1 MAFAGDLAFAEPWR
15 LREIMLN
22 RRQFHLSLLGSLAA
36 TALAAPRGLVAG
48 TAPAPDRWLNRLSF
62 GATGP
67 ERDRFL
73 HLGLTGWLDDQLSR
87 PPADTGIT
95 ARLAAARLQIVY
107 ASGSDE
113 NGNRWTGLDELRKL
127 SALAADPADHVR
139 LTDRTRGMD
148 FAERVRPAAEVIAAA
163 LIRAVHAPAQLAEVM
178 TQFWHDHFNVNAM
191 KDEFTAA
198 FFPAHDA
205 ALRENAL
212 GNFRQLRGRM
222 ARSPA
227 MLYYLNNADSRASP
241 ANENYARE
249 LLELHTLG
257 AANYLNDRY
266 DTWRAVPQADG
277 RALGYLDLD
286 VYEVARA
293 FTGWT
298 VGDGRY
304 VSDGYD
310 APKTGRFHD
319 VEAWHD
325 PYQKRVL
332 GVEFPANRAAMAD
345 GDQVLDLLANHPG
358 TARHLCTKIA
368 RRLLTDSPAPAL
380 IDQLLQVFLN
390 AQDAP
395 DQIAQVVRALVLH
408 PGFAATPPG
417 KLRRP
422 FEYLAALYRATG
434 AEVTGT
440 TNAQHWQLFRAGW
453 RQHEYPIPTGH
464 PDILAKWT
472 GASSLNRL
480 VDFALYAHDDWF
492 GVVSVDLAAHVEGE
506 SLAQFVDR
514 WSAPLGSTGLAVHL
528 GLDPAMPAAA
538 FSPDERRGAAAGAV
552 AFAATTPDFLLR

>member
-1 MAFAGDLAFAEPWR
+1 MAWPIGLRAEGQPADL
-15 LREIMLN
+15 
-22 RRQFHLSLLGSLAA
+22 
-36 TALAAPRGLVAG
+36 
-48 TAPAPDRWLNRLSF
+48 WLNRLTF

-67 ERDRFL
+67 GRDRFSR
-73 HLGLTGWLDDQLSR
+73 LGLTGWLDDQLSR
-87 PPADTGIT
+87 PADDPDIA
-95 ARLAAARLQIVY
+95 ARLAAAQLQITY
-107 ASGSDE
+107 EAGSDE
-113 NGNRWTGLDELRKL
+113 NGNHWAALDELRPL
-127 SALAADPADHVR
+127 SALTTDPADHVR
-139 LTDRTRGMD
+139 LTDWSLGMD
-148 FAERVRPAAEVIAAA
+148 FAERARPAAEVIAAA
-163 LIRAVHAPAQLAEVM
+163 LIRAVHAPTQLREVM
-178 TQFWHDHFNVNAM
+178 TQFWHDHFNVNAL

-198 FFPAHDA
+198 FFPSHDV
-205 ALRENAL
+205 ALRANAL
-212 GNFRQLRGRM
+212 GNFRQLLGLT

-257 AANYLNDRY
+257 APAYLNDRY
-266 DTWRAVPQADG
+266 DDWHSVPQADG
-277 RALGYLDLD
+277 AALGYLDLD

-304 VSDGYD
+304 VNDGYD
-310 APKTGRFHD
+310 TPKTGRFHY

-332 GVEFPANRAAMAD
+332 GVEFLPNRAAMAD

-368 RRLLTDSPAPAL
+368 RRLLTDTPDPAL
-380 IDQLLQVFLN
+380 IDHLSQVFLL
-390 AQDAP
+390 AQTAP

-408 PGFAATPPG
+408 PDFSATPPG

-422 FEYLAALYRATG
+422 FEFLAALYRATG

-492 GVVSVDLAAHVEGE
+492 GAVTVDLAATLPDETTGAF
-506 SLAQFVDR
+506 LDR
-514 WSAPLGSTGLAVHL
+514 WSGRLGSTGLATQM
-528 GLDPAMPAAA
+528 GLDPEMPAAA
-538 FSPDERRGAAAGAV
+538 FTSDERWGAAAGAI
-552 AFAATTPDFLLR
+552 AYAATTPEFLLR